1 MASVGNA
8 FFQEQLMKRR
18 ERLEAV
24 TSRNGETAEI
34 HRLVAQVD
42 AALARLEG
50 GTFGICELCGGTL
63 EPERMVADPLTR
75 ICLDELPPEERRRL
89 EADLE
94 MASRIQRAL
103 LPPQNLSAHGWDVH
117 YLYEPLGLVSGDY
130 CDLIVSP
137 ANGRA
142 GELFFLLGDVSGK
155 GVSASLLM
163 SHLHAMFRS
172 LVTTGQ
178 PLAQMLSVASRLFCE
193 STTAGQFATLIAGRA
208 DANGGVEIASAG
220 HPPALLLHC
229 NGVTRI
235 ESGGFP
241 LGMFSD
247 AHFVT
252 QKLEVCPGD
261 ALLFYSDGVTESRG
275 VAGEEY
281 GVERLSKFA
290 EQKRSATPAELV
302 AGCMGE
308 LRSFSGAE
316 PRTDDVTVMALRRAA
331 RQAVAA

>member
-1 MASVGNA
+1 MASVGDA
-8 FFQEQLMKRR
+8 YFQEQLTKRR

-42 AALARLEG
+42 AALARLEN
-50 GTFGICELCGGTL
+50 GTFGVCEACGGSV
-63 EPERMVADPLTR
+63 EPQRLIADPLVR
-75 ICLDELPPEERRRL
+75 VCLDELPPEERRRL

-94 MASRIQRAL
+94 MAGRIQRAL
-103 LPPQNLSAHGWDVH
+103 LPPQDLAVHGWEVH
-117 YLYEPLGLVSGDY
+117 YRYEPVGLVSGDY
-130 CDLIVSP
+130 CDLILANSP
-137 ANGRA
+137 AK
-142 GELFFLLGDVSGK
+142 ELFFLLGDVSGK

-172 LVTTGQ
+172 LVTVGQ
-178 PLAQMLSVASRLFCE
+178 SLEQMFTVASRLFCE

-208 DANGGVEIASAG
+208 DASGNLEIASAG

-229 NGVTRI
+229 NGITRI

-252 QKLEVCPGD
+252 QRLEVCPGD

-275 VAGEEY
+275 ASGEEY
-281 GVERLSKFA
+281 GVERLSRFA
-290 EQKRSATPAELV
+290 EKRRGSPPADLVASCLAELRDFS
-302 AGCMGE
+302 AAQP
-308 LRSFSGAE
+308 RS
-316 PRTDDVTVMALRRAA
+316 DDVTMMALRRAA
-331 RQAVAA
+331 